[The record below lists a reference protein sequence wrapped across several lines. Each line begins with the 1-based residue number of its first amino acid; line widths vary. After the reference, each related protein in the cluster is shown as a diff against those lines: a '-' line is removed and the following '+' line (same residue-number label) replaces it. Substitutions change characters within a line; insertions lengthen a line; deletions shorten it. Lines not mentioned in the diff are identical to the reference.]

1 MTLKGMV
8 LNTASSPFSASTEE
22 LLSSYADTV
31 RAGTGGYLRC
41 HCQGIDQG
49 FYRSIKHVMWIKE
62 NNRSTVAD
70 WAPIPKGNWHPF
82 SGRTCDIELSDVIM

>member
-8 LNTASSPFSASTEE
+8 LNTASSPFSASMEE
-22 LLSSYADTV
+22 LLSSYADMV
-31 RAGTGGYLRC
+31 RAGTGGYLRY

-62 NNRSTVAD
+62 TTEAQLRTGRLSQKEIGIPFQVEHATLD
-70 WAPIPKGNWHPF
+70 YPI
-82 SGRTCDIELSDVIM
+82 